1 MNETRNQKIQR
12 LKQIR
17 EEFNGISHS
26 LANGTG
32 IPRLKIEH
40 EADIEPLTINSD
52 VKKYI
57 DQINRTLVLDEPK
70 VHRNAY
76 QKQLIASSARIKRI
90 NNGYSIVNSIKSPR
104 ILMKKQ
110 YSTSVPFVSEK
121 ESITPES
128 PHFIPDLGPKAT
140 FILPQEIVEDS
151 LSSKKSNDLNKLEYK
166 IKEDER
172 RLLNDFAN
180 KMNVRETHREEIM
193 KQRHKDFIQF
203 GFEESN
209 RRANR
214 AQKIFEIRYLRENDW
229 EWWSPLLDTFQTSTP
244 GIYDLECLEDLSKLN
259 ELTEYNI
266 SKVFKKGAKKS
277 PNAKEVY
284 RKTLRLAN
292 EFGHFLSPAKL
303 NLAFKTID
311 DKL

>member
-1 MNETRNQKIQR
+1 M
-12 LKQIR
+12 
-17 EEFNGISHS
+17 
-26 LANGTG
+26 
-32 IPRLKIEH
+32 
-40 EADIEPLTINSD
+40 
-52 VKKYI
+52 
-57 DQINRTLVLDEPK
+57 
-70 VHRNAY
+70 
-76 QKQLIASSARIKRI
+76 